1 MQKVKTKA
9 KRSLSW
15 LLVLAM
21 IMSLCVMPAGAALA
35 DDKPDLKIGTLEELQ
50 AFAKAVDNGTS
61 YEGKTVVL
69 TADIDA
75 SGVTWNPIGEKAD
88 NKSFKGTFDG
98 QGHTVTLAIS
108 SASGCNGLFCYNFG
122 TIKNVKVAGTI
133 VTTAKNAMYNGA
145 VCAQNKSGGVVDS
158 CINEAACA
166 YAGGHSSGIVGQN
179 AGTVSNCINRAAV
192 SVGGTMGGAITCAG
206 TITNCLNVG
215 SLSGKA
221 FNVSYAGTVTNSYYL
236 DSSSSSSATRFYG
249 TSKTEV
255 ELKAP
260 EFAKTLGSAFAAD
273 PNGGFPVLT
282 WELAGDTPV
291 ETPKCSVSVSLSGTG
306 NINSKFS
313 VPLGS
318 SLNITWKFVE
328 KNDIPYGWA
337 MVINDVEPTIKY
349 AQSAYEKDSV
359 IYNEDAIAPI
369 KIENIASMMTIFNTG
384 VPENYT
390 FTPTEEQ
397 CSAGEVVKETIT
409 TNEIAKEDLE
419 FKLVFINKDT
429 NKDTDEVIG
438 SYYGDDGTG
447 YHAKSLYGE
456 QTISSKDVK
465 LYNWFGQHYP
475 GYRLYRGTVG
485 NYDTAP
491 ITLVVDQ
498 NGVVQKEVKMLAEVN
513 HGSKTYHSQNVKFVC
528 DGETVLETSVPL
540 TNGFVNE
547 YTDIALDLTAA
558 AEKLAEMGYVL
569 DTSKTYTVKCNNYTH
584 TPEVTEIEVTA
595 SNPTIPYECTVSDEE
610 VTITKY
616 LGSDETVN
624 VPAEIEGKP
633 VVAMAIGAFAKNEAI
648 KTVVLPDSI
657 KTIGQSAFAGC
668 ANLERINVENVTSF
682 GPYAFFECAAL
693 KNVEFNDTIETLP
706 VYLFSECSS
715 LESVK
720 LPKALKALSNH
731 LFDACENLK
740 SVDIPSEV
748 TLIDRSAFENAGIET
763 IVIPDSVKEIGDYAF
778 ENAPL
783 TSVSFGK
790 NVEKFGSLVF
800 WGCNKLTNIVIPDK
814 VTEIPYGTFF
824 NCTALSTVTIGRNV
838 TAIDDTAFKNCT
850 AAIRGYS
857 DSPAFAYAKANNI
870 SFSCIE
876 HIFTAGDKVEATCTE
891 DGYTTYTCACGESYK
906 GDYVDALGHK
916 TEVKNAKDATCTDAG
931 YTGDKVCKVCKET
944 IEKGSVINALG
955 HKYDKGVCTVCGE
968 KDPNYK
974 PPTPPIHTH
983 TIVID
988 QAVAATCTKT
998 GLTEGKHCSVCKAI
1012 IVAQQEI
1019 KALGHTPE
1027 EVAAVAATCT
1037 TDGMTAG
1044 TKCSVCGTVLSGC
1057 EVVKALG
1064 HDFKDGKCTRCGEKD
1079 PNYVP
1084 PVVNP
1089 FKDVKE
1095 DSPYYKAIIWAAKEE
1110 ITTGKTADTFGIDE
1124 GCTRAQIVTFLYRAA
1139 GSPAVKADTVNPFTD
1154 VSKDSVYYN
1163 AILWAV
1169 EKGITKGTTETTF
1182 DPNAVCTR
1190 GQIVT
1195 FLFRASGDE
1204 KVATGTNFADVASGS
1219 YCADAVAWAV
1229 ANKVA
1234 NGFAD
1239 GTFRP
1244 EATCT
1249 RGQAVTFIYR
1259 ALAK

>member
-1 MQKVKTKA
+1 MHTQPVNFVCNGQTVYSITA
-9 KRSLSW
+9 KLTN
-15 LLVLAM
+15 AYTGY
-21 IMSLCVMPAGAALA
+21 GAA
-35 DDKPDLKIGTLEELQ
+35 
-50 AFAKAVDNGTS
+50 
-61 YEGKTVVL
+61 
-69 TADIDA
+69 
-75 SGVTWNPIGEKAD
+75 
-88 NKSFKGTFDG
+88 
-98 QGHTVTLAIS
+98 
-108 SASGCNGLFCYNFG
+108 
-122 TIKNVKVAGTI
+122 
-133 VTTAKNAMYNGA
+133 
-145 VCAQNKSGGVVDS
+145 
-158 CINEAACA
+158 
-166 YAGGHSSGIVGQN
+166 
-179 AGTVSNCINRAAV
+179 
-192 SVGGTMGGAITCAG
+192 
-206 TITNCLNVG
+206 
-215 SLSGKA
+215 
-221 FNVSYAGTVTNSYYL
+221 
-236 DSSSSSSATRFYG
+236 
-249 TSKTEV
+249 
-255 ELKAP
+255 
-260 EFAKTLGSAFAAD
+260 
-273 PNGGFPVLT
+273 
-282 WELAGDTPV
+282 
-291 ETPKCSVSVSLSGTG
+291 
-306 NINSKFS
+306 
-313 VPLGS
+313 
-318 SLNITWKFVE
+318 
-328 KNDIPYGWA
+328 
-337 MVINDVEPTIKY
+337 DV
-349 AQSAYEKDSV
+349 
-359 IYNEDAIAPI
+359 
-369 KIENIASMMTIFNTG
+369 
-384 VPENYT
+384 
-390 FTPTEEQ
+390 
-397 CSAGEVVKETIT
+397 
-409 TNEIAKEDLE
+409 
-419 FKLVFINKDT
+419 
-429 NKDTDEVIG
+429 
-438 SYYGDDGTG
+438 
-447 YHAKSLYGE
+447 
-456 QTISSKDVK
+456 
-465 LYNWFGQHYP
+465 
-475 GYRLYRGTVG
+475 
-485 NYDTAP
+485 
-491 ITLVVDQ
+491 
-498 NGVVQKEVKMLAEVN
+498 
-513 HGSKTYHSQNVKFVC
+513 
-528 DGETVLETSVPL
+528 
-540 TNGFVNE
+540 
-547 YTDIALDLTAA
+547 DIALDLGDA

-584 TPEVTEIEVTA
+584 TPEVTVIEVTA
-595 SNPTIPYECTVSDEE
+595 SEQTIPYEYTVSDEE

-624 VPAEIEGKP
+624 VPAEIDGKP
-633 VVAMAIGAFAKNEAI
+633 VVAMAIGAFAKNEVI

-891 DGYTTYTCACGESYK
+891 KGYTTYTCACGESYK

-988 QAVAATCTKT
+988 QAVAPTCTKT

-1064 HDFKDGKCTRCGEKD
+1064 HKFENGVCTVCGEKD

-1089 FKDVKE
+1089 FKDVEKS
-1095 DSPYYKAIIWAAKEE
+1095 SPYYDAIIWAADKGV
-1110 ITTGKTADTFGIDE
+1110 TTGKTADTFGIND

-1139 GSPAVKADTVNPFTD
+1139 GSPEVKADTVNPFTD